1 MRLKHFVITIL
12 LIYVFVVCG
21 GFLLYRI
28 AVVYPQL
35 ESQTLLRHKLD
46 LRTIDSYLNKEQRN
60 LNVLLYDWAKW
71 DDVYLYM
78 NGNNAEFE
86 VQNLSG
92 SILGDLHLNGM
103 YLFRNHSELAI
114 GLENEKMGMQ
124 ARELS
129 ELVAGRE
136 TVFNHLVWP
145 NNLNIFHK
153 YHYQPVL
160 DQLTLFSVASIQDSN
175 ETKVAK
181 GYLVFSRLMD
191 LSELRRT
198 IDADLSLLAVNE
210 NNSALLPLNQS
221 SSISHVASQ
230 YTLGVFNNT
239 QDATDVI
246 VRLSHDPD
254 SIPALLD
261 YQTVVIILVL
271 LVVPLLIIYVISKLV
286 LNPLS
291 NMSQFILSLK
301 SGELSAGLPQ
311 SGFIR
316 EVKVFSHALT
326 ELMRHV
332 RDERIMLEEQSLL
345 DSVTCIKNSRAFD
358 EEAFDFW
365 RAAPRVN
372 KPILI
377 TVIEADF
384 FKRYLDV
391 YGQEQGSE
399 ALKAMA
405 ASLKGACRRSND
417 QVYRLNGAKFAITM
431 TLERAEDVEQVL
443 QAFQRAIANRI
454 IPFPASPISPFI
466 TVSIGACLV
475 ADCDD
480 WMKDFTYKR
489 AVESADKSLFKSKRA
504 GGDQY
509 TLHVFTSDGVDVSV
523 KKHKLALTLDVE
535 NKHTT

>member
-35 ESQTLLRHKLD
+35 ENETLLRHKLD
-46 LRTIDSYLNKEQRN
+46 LRTIDSYLSKEQRN
-60 LNVLLYDWAKW
+60 LNLLLYDWAKW
-71 DDVYLYM
+71 DDLYLYM
-78 NGNNAEFE
+78 DGKNDEFE
-86 VQNLSG
+86 QKNLSG

-103 YLFRNHSELAI
+103 YFFRNDSVLSI

-129 ELVAGRE
+129 ELVSGRE
-136 TVFNHLVWP
+136 EIFNNFAWP
-145 NNLNIFHK
+145 NNLNVFHK

-175 ETKVAK
+175 ESKEAR

-191 LSELRRT
+191 LSEFRRI
-198 IDADLSLLAVNE
+198 IDADLTLLVASE
-210 NNSALLPLNQS
+210 NDSALLPLNQS
-221 SSISHVASQ
+221 DSISHVTSQ
-230 YTLGVFNNT
+230 YALGVFNNT
-239 QDATDVI
+239 QDTTDII
-246 VRLSHDPD
+246 VRLSYEPD
-254 SIPALLD
+254 SIPTLLD
-261 YQTVVIILVL
+261 YQTCMIILVL
-271 LVVPLLIIYVISKLV
+271 LIVPLLIIYVISKLV

-291 NMSQFILSLK
+291 NMSQFILSLQ
-301 SGELSAGLPQ
+301 SGELSSGLPQ

-316 EVKVFSHALT
+316 EVRVFSHALT

-332 RDERIMLEEQSLL
+332 RDERIMLEERSMI
-345 DSVTCIKNSRAFD
+345 DIVTGIKNHRAFD

-372 KPILI
+372 KPTLF
-377 TVIEADF
+377 TLIEADF

-391 YGQEQGSE
+391 YGHEQADE
-399 ALKAMA
+399 IIKAIA

-417 QVYRLNGAKFAITM
+417 QVYRLSAAKFAITM

-443 QAFQRAIANRI
+443 ESFQRAIANRI
-454 IPFPASPISPFI
+454 IPFPASPISSII

-475 ADCDD
+475 IDCGD
-480 WMKDFTYKR
+480 WMKDYTYKR
-489 AVESADKSLFKSKRA
+489 AVESAEKSLFKSKRA
-504 GGDQY
+504 GGNQY

-523 KKHKLALTLDVE
+523 KKHKLALTSDVE
-535 NKHTT
+535 NKN